1 MTDPQVT
8 YSEKHRAFLLRLEK
22 RQACSLSPFLFSTG
36 WKVLVRAVWQ
46 EKEIKHKQMKKGRSK
61 THYSQVT

>member
-36 WKVLVRAVWQ
+36 WKVLVRAVRQ
-46 EKEIKHKQMKKGRSK
+46 EKEIKHK
-61 THYSQVT
+61 